1 MIGILDRWRQL
12 GRRYFWPHLLFGMV
26 AASFGLPA
34 LNANAETPAR
44 PTETSVP
51 SLAHRALPAYFD
63 GLALLQE
70 SGRRTSFSQVDY
82 WHQHAIRTVIRH
94 LSFALA
100 PQVNQVA
107 EEATSR
113 PLNARHF
120 ALLNS
125 LSSLLTQ
132 AGKPPVVVRQ
142 IARTGSEPETVYSM
156 ADWVR
161 LVQGIRAGPQY
172 IS

>member
-34 LNANAETPAR
+34 LSASAQTPAK
-44 PTETSVP
+44 PTETSAP

-70 SGRRTSFSQVDY
+70 SGRRASFAQVDY

-100 PQVNQVA
+100 PQALHDA
-107 EEATSR
+107 EEACSR
-113 PLNARHF
+113 PHNARHF

-132 AGKPPVVVRQ
+132 AGRPPVVVRQ
-142 IARTGSEPETVYSM
+142 IARTGHEPGAVYSTTT
-156 ADWVR
+156 WIS
-161 LVQGIRAGPQY
+161 LVQGIRAGPLRF
-172 IS
+172 S

>member
-34 LNANAETPAR
+34 LNANADAPAR
-44 PTETSVP
+44 PAEASAP
-51 SLAHRALPAYFD
+51 SLTHRALPAYFD

-70 SGRRTSFSQVDY
+70 SSRRTSFSQVDY

-100 PQVNQVA
+100 PQVHHDT
-107 EEATSR
+107 EEDASR

-120 ALLNS
+120 ALLNT

-132 AGKPPVVVRQ
+132 AGKPPAVVRN
-142 IARTGSEPETVYSM
+142 IARTGSEPQAVYSM
-156 ADWVR
+156 ADWVS
-161 LVQGIRAGPQY
+161 LVQGIRAGPQCL
-172 IS
+172 S